1 MPDEAAPGVLVHG
14 VDLIEVPRIERML
27 GQHPERFVERC
38 FTASEREYCEA
49 GGPRRAERYAAR
61 FAAKEAVFKALG
73 TGWGQGV
80 AWTDVEVRRD
90 DAGAPSVHLTGRA
103 ALRAAELGVERWA
116 VSMSHTESSAMASVI
131 GST

>member
-1 MPDEAAPGVLVHG
+1 VPDEAAPGVLVHG